1 MEIRTI
7 GQEKL
12 DLDKWVDGVGADL
25 IRKRG
30 HVAEGQDWKEGGREE
45 GREYVIGV
53 DGVFYLAWTLTMTG
67 ALRYLH
73 TDIHIMRGHHG
84 WPAAQSADTPI
95 ILVAALLPPPFL
107 VVPRRCAEV
116 FSRHNRHTA

>member
-1 MEIRTI
+1 
-7 GQEKL
+7 
-12 DLDKWVDGVGADL
+12 
-25 IRKRG
+25 
-30 HVAEGQDWKEGGREE
+30 
-45 GREYVIGV
+45 VIGV